1 MTPDVDDDDR
11 KIAVLRKRSSPK
23 FRYSSD
29 LGLKDRD
36 TRASS
41 SLNKADNSC
50 KY

>member
-11 KIAVLRKRSSPK
+11 KIAALRKRPPPK
-23 FRYSSD
+23 FRYPSS
-29 LGLKDRD
+29 LGPKDRD

-41 SLNKADNSC
+41 SLNKASSLY

>member
-11 KIAVLRKRSSPK
+11 KIAALRKQPPPK
-23 FRYSSD
+23 FRYPSG
-29 LGLKDRD
+29 LGPKGRD

-41 SLNKADNSC
+41 SLNKAGSSC